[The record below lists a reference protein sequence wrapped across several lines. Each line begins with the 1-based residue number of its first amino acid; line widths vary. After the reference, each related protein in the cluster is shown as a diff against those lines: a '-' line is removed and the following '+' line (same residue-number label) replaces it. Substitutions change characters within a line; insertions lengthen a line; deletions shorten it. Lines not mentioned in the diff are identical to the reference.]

1 MTICIPI
8 FFLSSFLSFVV
19 DWLFKNID
27 IENVRK
33 IRRISLCLELT
44 LTLKFIAV
52 GNISTYARLSIFSYI
67 FLSFLFL
74 FFSYPRNNNKKKG
87 ISTLSSCGNPE
98 ALPELPPGDE
108 HRLQRAAL
116 NLQQKLILREWL
128 KENRLQSYYSR

>member
-1 MTICIPI
+1 MT
-8 FFLSSFLSFVV
+8 
-19 DWLFKNID
+19 
-27 IENVRK
+27 
-33 IRRISLCLELT
+33 
-44 LTLKFIAV
+44 
-52 GNISTYARLSIFSYI
+52 
-67 FLSFLFL
+67 
-74 FFSYPRNNNKKKG
+74 KKG